1 MNIELTLTSV
11 VMATLYYALYLSS
24 GFVSISLCKKYSS
37 IKKYFSKQY
46 APTYLIGLFIF
57 VYMIIPTDPPFAP
70 NKLAMPI
77 VSLVYVLFFSIL
89 GCLFYKRFKIK
100 NFFNADF
107 FQYLTGVIIFTVLN
121 TIRVYVQYAWLN

>member
-11 VMATLYYALYLSS
+11 VMAILYYALYLSS

-57 VYMIIPTDPPFAP
+57 VYVIIPTDPPFVP

-89 GCLFYKRFKIK
+89 GCLFYKRFKIR
-100 NFFNADF
+100 NFFNAEF
-107 FQYLTGVIIFTVLN
+107 FQYLSGVIIFTVLN

>member
-57 VYMIIPTDPPFAP
+57 VYVIIPTVPPFAP

-77 VSLVYVLFFSIL
+77 VSLVYILFFSIL
-89 GCLFYKRFKIK
+89 GCLFYKRFKIR
-100 NFFNADF
+100 NFFNAEF

-121 TIRVYVQYAWLN
+121 TIRVYAQYVWLN

>member
-1 MNIELTLTSV
+1 MNIELTLASV

-57 VYMIIPTDPPFAP
+57 VYMIIPTYPPFAP

-77 VSLVYVLFFSIL
+77 VSFVYVLFFSIL
-89 GCLFYKRFKIK
+89 GCLFYKRFKIR
-100 NFFNADF
+100 NFFNAEF

>member
-11 VMATLYYALYLSS
+11 VLATLYYALYLSS

-57 VYMIIPTDPPFAP
+57 VYVIIP
-70 NKLAMPI
+70 
-77 VSLVYVLFFSIL
+77 
-89 GCLFYKRFKIK
+89 
-100 NFFNADF
+100 
-107 FQYLTGVIIFTVLN
+107 TGVIIFTVLN
-121 TIRVYVQYAWLN
+121 TIRVYAQYVWLN

>member
-1 MNIELTLTSV
+1 VNIELTLTSV

-77 VSLVYVLFFSIL
+77 VSLVYVLVFSIL
-89 GCLFYKRFKIK
+89 GCLFYKRFKIR
-100 NFFNADF
+100 NFFNAEF